1 MGRLSRVWLALP
13 IVGLWLLVPGIPS
26 DVRKFGVN
34 LALVAIPA
42 GAGAACL
49 STAVRRRRAASSQL
63 SFWLLGAAC
72 LSWAIGNAVWTI
84 LVAIDASIDFVPSPA
99 DPFYFALIPLIA
111 AALLALPHRSRSV
124 SARLRR

>member
-13 IVGLWLLVPGIPS
+13 VVGLWLLVPGIPS

-42 GAGAACL
+42 GAGAACI

-72 LSWAIGNAVWTI
+72 LSWAIGNAVWT
-84 LVAIDASIDFVPSPA
+84 AIDALAGPIGFVPSLA
-99 DPFYFALIPLIA
+99 DPFYLALIPL
-111 AALLALPHRSRSV
+111 V
-124 SARLRR
+124 